1 MLTYRL
7 ISKFGFGRQ
16 KNGTDRYPMIQ
27 TNKISD
33 RQAEIIRQSAYLFRK
48 KGYLATSIRD
58 ISESLD
64 MTSAALY
71 YHFKNKE
78 EILLGIMH
86 IGLRLLIQA
95 VEEAVAEQDE
105 IWDKLRAAFRTH
117 MRASLNNQDFAYV
130 LLKDRRHLSPEWQ
143 AEVVKMRDAYDQY
156 WDKLLIEARDAEIIA
171 PHVDLEMFR
180 LLAFGAINL
189 AISWYNPKGRY
200 SPEEIADLFLDYLG
214 DGVKRGNVAAVHAI
228 IDEIQ

>member
-1 MLTYRL
+1 MIQIDN
-7 ISKFGFGRQ
+7 ISGRQ
-16 KNGTDRYPMIQ
+16 G
-27 TNKISD
+27 
-33 RQAEIIRQSAYLFRK
+33 EIIIQSARLFRE

-78 EILLGIMH
+78 EILLAIMH
-86 IGLRLLIQA
+86 LGLEGLIKG
-95 VEEAVAEQDE
+95 VEEAVAQQVE

-117 MRASLNNQDFAYV
+117 MRASLDNQDFAYV
-130 LLKDRRHLSPEWQ
+130 LLKDLRHLSPEWQ
-143 AEVVKMRDAYDQY
+143 AEVVAKRDAYDSY
-156 WDKLLIEARDAEIIA
+156 WDELLIEARDQGVIGAEI
-171 PHVDLEMFR
+171 DLEMFR

-189 AISWYNPKGRY
+189 AISWYNPDGRY

-214 DGVKRGNVAAVHAI
+214 DGVKSGQSLGSVI
-228 IDEIQ
+228 EQLQ

>member
-1 MLTYRL
+1 MIQIDN
-7 ISKFGFGRQ
+7 ISGRQ
-16 KNGTDRYPMIQ
+16 G
-27 TNKISD
+27 
-33 RQAEIIRQSAYLFRK
+33 EIIIQSARLFRE

-78 EILLGIMH
+78 EILLAIMH
-86 IGLRLLIQA
+86 LGLEGLIKG
-95 VEEAVAEQDE
+95 VEEAVAAQEA

-117 MRASLNNQDFAYV
+117 MRASLDNQDFAYV
-130 LLKDRRHLSPEWQ
+130 LLKDLRHLSPEWQ
-143 AEVVKMRDAYDQY
+143 AEVVAKRDAYDSY
-156 WDKLLIEARDAEIIA
+156 WDQLLIKAREQGVIGSEI
-171 PHVDLEMFR
+171 DLEMFR

-189 AISWYNPKGRY
+189 AISWYNPDGRY

-214 DGVKRGNVAAVHAI
+214 DGVKSRQSLGSVI
-228 IDEIQ
+228 EQLQ

>member
-1 MLTYRL
+1 
-7 ISKFGFGRQ
+7 
-16 KNGTDRYPMIQ
+16 MIQ
-27 TNKISD
+27 TDKISD
-33 RQAEIIRQSAYLFRK
+33 RQAEIIIQSARLFRE

-78 EILLGIMH
+78 EILLAIMH
-86 IGLRLLIQA
+86 IGLEGLIKG
-95 VEEAVAEQDE
+95 VESAVAAQDD

-117 MRASLNNQDFAYV
+117 MRASLDNQDFAFV
-130 LLKDRRHLSPEWQ
+130 LLKDLRHLSPEWQ
-143 AEVVKMRDAYDQY
+143 DKVVAERDAYDRY
-156 WDKLLIEARDAEIIA
+156 WDRLLLEAREQGVVA

-189 AISWYNPKGRY
+189 AISWYNPAGKY

-214 DGVKRGNVAAVHAI
+214 DGVKSGQGIGSMIAKM
-228 IDEIQ
+228 Q